1 MCNGD
6 GEFDM
11 THAFAADFF
20 LRDFDAA
27 AVADDAFVA
36 NAFVFAAMAL
46 PVASGAEDLL
56 AEEAVAL
63 WLVCAIV
70 DSLGFGD
77 FAVGAFFDRLGR
89 CQTDGYRIEIIL

>member
-1 MCNGD
+1 MSDGD
-6 GEFDM
+6 GEFDVS
-11 THAFAADFF
+11 HAFATDFLF
-20 LRDFDAA
+20 RYFDTAT
-27 AVADDAFVA
+27 VADDTFVA

-63 WLVCAIV
+63 RLVCAIV

-77 FAVGAFFDRLGR
+77 FAVGAFFNGLGR
-89 CQTDGYRIEIIL
+89 CQADGYRIEVVP